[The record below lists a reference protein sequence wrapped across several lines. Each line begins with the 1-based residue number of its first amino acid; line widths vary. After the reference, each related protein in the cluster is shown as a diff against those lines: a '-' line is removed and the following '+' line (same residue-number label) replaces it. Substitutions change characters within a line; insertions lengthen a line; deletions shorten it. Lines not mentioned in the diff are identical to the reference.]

1 MCHLRRN
8 LHSIAV
14 VANYWKWFKLL
25 LLCLR
30 VLNENT
36 KTFSPGWQTKIN
48 PVLNLKQVD
57 CTEKRSAESG
67 WAPQIHQSRFLWS
80 SDKLADWQ
88 KLQKWVFF
96 FFLSLFS
103 STKIWPNVAFLLSS
117 RAIVSLNNHH
127 WNYSS
132 PARLPNLLIEDLKT
146 WSMIQWLV
154 LYQMAQLVL
163 QLWMKTSH
171 MAQRENDPPAKDII
185 RPKSSI

>member
-80 SDKLADWQ
+80 SDKLADWK

-96 FFLSLFS
+96 FFLCFHRRKYGQTLHFS
-103 STKIWPNVAFLLSS
+103 SHPG
-117 RAIVSLNNHH
+117 
-127 WNYSS
+127 
-132 PARLPNLLIEDLKT
+132 RLCPWTTTIGTIPLRPGCLICWLKT
-146 WSMIQWLV
+146 WRLDRWF
-154 LYQMAQLVL
+154 
-163 QLWMKTSH
+163 
-171 MAQRENDPPAKDII
+171 NDLFCTKW
-185 RPKSSI
+185 RN